1 MEINNYDY
9 VADLYDVYVP
19 ATFDID
25 FFLKETGQTSGEVL
39 ELMSGTGRVSIPLL
53 EAGVKLTCVDL
64 SARSN
69 EILEKKLKQLGL
81 HAGVY
86 TMDICELNLAR
97 TFDMIIIPFHSFA
110 HITSADDQRKPLAR
124 IHQHL
129 APGGTFICTLGNP
142 KVRQKAVDGQ
152 LRLLRE
158 YPLPDT
164 NGVLLL
170 WVLENQNDQDPQIVE
185 AMQFYEEY
193 DAQGVLHSKRL
204 LELHFRLTGK
214 EQFEELANEA
224 GFRVKALYGDYEYS
238 GFAEESPFLI
248 WIMECES

>member
-81 HAGVY
+81 YAAY
-86 TMDICELNLAR
+86 TR
-97 TFDMIIIPFHSFA
+97 
-110 HITSADDQRKPLAR
+110 
-124 IHQHL
+124 
-129 APGGTFICTLGNP
+129 
-142 KVRQKAVDGQ
+142 
-152 LRLLRE
+152 
-158 YPLPDT
+158 
-164 NGVLLL
+164 
-170 WVLENQNDQDPQIVE
+170 
-185 AMQFYEEY
+185 
-193 DAQGVLHSKRL
+193 
-204 LELHFRLTGK
+204 
-214 EQFEELANEA
+214 
-224 GFRVKALYGDYEYS
+224 
-238 GFAEESPFLI
+238 
-248 WIMECES
+248 WIFVN